1 MKNQTAKEY
10 MGEVKMNYEKQRKFD
25 LIVDRIM
32 KIGFCISMVSCA
44 ISMFALTIIVVVG
57 VIK

>member
-1 MKNQTAKEY
+1 
-10 MGEVKMNYEKQRKFD
+10 MNYEKQRKFD